1 LKVPIFS
8 KITIIGVGLVGGSLA
23 LAARASGVVSKII
36 GVGRNSENLKQALD
50 MGAIDG
56 FETDAAAGV
65 SGSDLV
71 VLAGPVGMFNKIA
84 VEIRPHLKA
93 GCLVTDVGSVK
104 GDLVLKLES
113 IMPEGV
119 SFIGGHPIA
128 GGSSSGA
135 AFARADLFEGARFI
149 LTPTTQ
155 TPRDELSRLQ
165 EFWGRLGSRVSLM
178 DPYEHDK
185 VFAAVSHLPHLV
197 AYCLVNTVADRDEV
211 IRNAGRGFLDTTRI
225 ASSPPDIW
233 CDIFSMNKN
242 NVLYSLSRFEEALSD
257 LKALIECS
265 DFESLKSELTKA
277 KEARDRLADS

>member
-1 LKVPIFS
+1 MKVPIFS